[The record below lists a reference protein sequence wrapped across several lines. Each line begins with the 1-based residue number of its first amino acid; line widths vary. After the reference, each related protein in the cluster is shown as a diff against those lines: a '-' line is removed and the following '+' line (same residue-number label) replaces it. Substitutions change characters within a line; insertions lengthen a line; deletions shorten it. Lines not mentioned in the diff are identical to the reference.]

1 MPLGR
6 TNETLTMGGVR
17 FGTSLTYLGVYVAA
31 FLLGRMSIIPGSGLA
46 MFWPV
51 AGIAVLWLLRG
62 TTRDQVSLDALLL
75 FLGTTLLI
83 LVFGNGLV
91 AAVIFALANLVQG
104 FVVRVVVAW
113 FARKPLTADL
123 KPGVRNASD
132 LLELGFG
139 TLAGALLSAPI
150 AMAGV
155 RITAGDWSTL
165 AFSTWVVRNAC
176 GSFVVAAA
184 VLAIMSALRSG
195 VGSSLEDALAG
206 EARPHVV
213 LELGAALAATLGTG
227 VLVFASSAQ
236 LPIGFMLIAS
246 SAWIGF
252 RFTPLVGGVH
262 TLTFD
267 TLTIVCTL
275 QGWGPFGSIDDLAVR
290 AIVVQ
295 LFVTVT
301 AVITLMLSLGVAE
314 RGRLLQRLRESEVR
328 ANARAEMLDAVTQNL
343 IDGLAVIDARGEVV
357 LSNAAARAVAS
368 GQQEPE
374 TYFHPDGTTIDPA
387 DLPLARALAGQ
398 VVTPTDVLRIDPHT
412 GAQQVLSV
420 SAVPLY
426 DSHGDDGPMA
436 VLLLHDVTRE
446 RAQTREL
453 EGFAGV
459 VAHDLSSP
467 LASVMN
473 WAEILDEQLDN
484 LDDDATPARASLVK
498 IYRSAAQMRDLLG
511 DLLLLTRARSS
522 ELQLGTVSLDALVT
536 EVARDAADRASG
548 LQPLIQHGPLGVV
561 RADET
566 LVSQVLSNLIGN
578 AVKYVAPGVQPVVRV
593 AARPVGEMVEIR
605 VTDNGVGIPAAE
617 RGRIFDSWFR
627 SESTSRRYPGTGLGL
642 SISARAIER
651 HGGTISA
658 RAGLDGTG
666 TIFTFTLPAEP
677 TPQLRI
683 APELPETTEEQQDQG
698 EGRTTSAD
706 PPPRRT
712 GSDTAVS

>member
-1 MPLGR
+1 
-6 TNETLTMGGVR
+6 MGGVR

-31 FLLGRMSIIPGSGLA
+31 FLLGRLTLISDSGLA

-51 AGIAVLWLLRG
+51 AGVAVLWLLRG

-75 FLGTTLLI
+75 FLGTTLLV
-83 LVFGNGLV
+83 LGFGNGPV
-91 AAVIFALANLVQG
+91 AAAIFGAANLVQG
-104 FVVRVVVAW
+104 VVVRLTTAW
-113 FARKPLTADL
+113 FARQPVTADL
-123 KPGVRNASD
+123 RPGIRSASD
-132 LLELGFG
+132 LLELGAG

-150 AMAGV
+150 GMAGV
-155 RITAGDWSTL
+155 RINTGHWSAL
-165 AFSTWVVRNAC
+165 ALSTWVVRNAC

-184 VLAIMSALRSG
+184 VLAIVSAYRSG
-195 VGSSLEDALAG
+195 LGSSLVEALAG

-213 LELGAALAATLGTG
+213 AELVAAAAVTLGTG
-227 VLVFASSAQ
+227 VLVFTSDSQ
-236 LPIGFMLIAS
+236 LPIGFVLIAS

-262 TLTFD
+262 TLTFGAVVV
-267 TLTIVCTL
+267 VCSL
-275 QGWGPFGSIDDLAVR
+275 QGWGPFGSIEDRAVR
-290 AIVVQ
+290 TIVVQ
-295 LFVTVT
+295 LFVAVT
-301 AVITLMLSLGVAE
+301 AVITLMLALGVAE

-328 ANARAEMLDAVTQNL
+328 ANARAEMLDAVTQAL
-343 IDGLAVIDARGEVV
+343 IDGLAVIDSQGEVL
-357 LSNAAARAVAS
+357 LSNTAARAFAGPDEPQTYYDLDGRPVDP
-368 GQQEPE
+368 QE
-374 TYFHPDGTTIDPA
+374 
-387 DLPLARALAGQ
+387 LPHARALAGE
-398 VVTPTDVLRIDPHT
+398 VVAPTDVLRIDPHT

-420 SAVPLY
+420 SAAPLY

-436 VLLLHDVTRE
+436 VLLIHDVTRE

-453 EGFAGV
+453 EAFAGV
-459 VAHDLSSP
+459 VAHDLNSP

-473 WAEILDEQLDN
+473 WAEILDDQLDQ
-484 LDDDATPARASLVK
+484 LVEDATPARASLVK
-498 IYRSAAQMRDLLG
+498 IYRSADQMQKLLG

-522 ELQLGTVSLDALVT
+522 ELQLGTVSLDALVQDA
-536 EVARDAADRASG
+536 ARAAADRASG
-548 LQPLIQHGPLGVV
+548 LQPRIEHGPLGVV

-566 LVSQVLSNLIGN
+566 LVSQVLSNLVGN
-578 AVKYVAPGVQPVVRV
+578 AVKYVAPGVQPVVRITS
-593 AARPVGEMVEIR
+593 RPVGDLVEIR
-605 VTDNGVGIPAAE
+605 VSDNGVGIPAADQ
-617 RGRIFDSWFR
+617 GRIFDSWFR
-627 SESTSRRYPGTGLGL
+627 SASTRDRYPGTGLGL

-677 TPQLRI
+677 SPQLRI
-683 APELPETTEEQQDQG
+683 APEPAAEVGDEEPGQR